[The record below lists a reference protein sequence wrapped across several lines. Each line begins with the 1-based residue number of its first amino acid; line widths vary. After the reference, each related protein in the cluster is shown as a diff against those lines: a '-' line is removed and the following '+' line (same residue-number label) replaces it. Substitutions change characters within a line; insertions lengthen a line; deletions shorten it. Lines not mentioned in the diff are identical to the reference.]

1 MIRVKLILSYSIVDM
16 NSVKKEQKKKPELKP
31 ELKLFY
37 DKDLIEVGIDEAGR
51 GCLSGRVYV
60 GAVILPKE
68 IEGDIYKQIKDSK
81 KLSKK
86 KRKILRKYIERIAI
100 AYSVAYA
107 EPEEI
112 DQLNILEATLQTMH
126 TAIDGL
132 SIEPQQLLVDGN
144 RFHNYISTKGNF
156 IPHELIKGGDNLYY
170 SIAAASILA
179 KVYHDEYVEELC
191 EQDPDLHEKY
201 SWLNNMCYGTKAH
214 MNGIKEYG
222 ITKHHRKSF
231 KPCQ

>member
-1 MIRVKLILSYSIVDM
+1 MNIVT
-16 NSVKKEQKKKPELKP
+16 KKKPKP

-68 IEGDIYKQIKDSK
+68 IESDMYKQIKDSK

-86 KRKILRKYIERIAI
+86 KRKILRKYIERIAL

-107 EPEEI
+107 EPEEV

-126 TAIDGL
+126 TALDGL
-132 SIEPQQLLVDGN
+132 SIEPEQLLVDGN
-144 RFHNYISTKGNF
+144 RFHTYISKKGNF

-179 KVYHDEYVEELC
+179 KVYHDEYIEQLC
-191 EQDPDLHEKY
+191 EEDPSLHEKY
-201 SWLNNMCYGTKAH
+201 NWLNNMGYGTKAH

-222 ITKHHRKSF
+222 ITKYHRKSF
-231 KPCQ
+231 KPCQQIHKTRI

>member
-1 MIRVKLILSYSIVDM
+1 M
-16 NSVKKEQKKKPELKP
+16 NIIKKKKP

-68 IEGDIYKQIKDSK
+68 IESDMYKQIKDSK

-86 KRKILRKYIERIAI
+86 KRKILRVYIERIAL

-107 EPEEI
+107 EPEEV

-126 TAIDGL
+126 TALDGL
-132 SIEPQQLLVDGN
+132 TIEPEQLLVDGN
-144 RFHNYISTKGNF
+144 NFHTYISKKGNF

-179 KVYHDEYVEELC
+179 KVYHDEYIEELC
-191 EQDPDLHEKY
+191 EQDPSLHEKY
-201 SWLNNMCYGTKAH
+201 NWLNNMGYGTKAH

-222 ITKHHRKSF
+222 ITKYHRKSF
-231 KPCQ
+231 KPCR